1 MTFYRLPWLLV
12 LLRCVTFSDAAH
24 EIFVLLTLKYAC
36 HFLLHLSLH
45 LLYVVQKT
53 PEKKHLQ
60 AYWKMWD
67 SNPIWCILHFTC
79 LFQLWDFYYEN
90 RNNNDWTWIPERAA
104 LSELLCQFRQLDVA
118 QLHWRLIK
126 SIFTEDRKMGFLWR
140 GTGGPRDL
148 GNFLGELILHLPF
161 CPSSLPPLP
170 HLRVCFVPPSL
181 FPLTL
186 ANSLAAS

>member
-1 MTFYRLPWLLV
+1 MCDLF
-12 LLRCVTFSDAAH
+12 RCCAQ
-24 EIFVLLTLKYAC
+24 IFVLLTLKYAC

-45 LLYVVQKT
+45 LLCSSENPRK
-53 PEKKHLQ
+53 KKHLQ
-60 AYWKMWD
+60 AYWKMWT

-90 RNNNDWTWIPERAA
+90 RNNNDWTWIPERTA

-148 GNFLGELILHLPF
+148 GNFLGELILHLPLCLHHF
-161 CPSSLPPLP
+161 LPFRTWKSVSFPA
-170 HLRVCFVPPSL
+170 SL